1 MRDDEKRMRYKVK
14 LKAFLGENEYGGL
27 NSIHPEVP
35 QNYPSD
41 RFFLSLQYCLRP
53 RNCQCH
59 RRGEG

>member
-35 QNYPSD
+35 QNLPPQATQ
-41 RFFLSLQYCLRP
+41 LPMPQ
-53 RNCQCH
+53 
-59 RRGEG
+59 EM